1 MDTTVKS
8 GTRKGRPNYS
18 IDFKRRLAVAACEP
32 NVSVSKLA
40 MAHEVN
46 ANMVFRWRRQY
57 RAGLFGAGAEPVF
70 LPVAVKATATSQAAP
85 VTVEASPPEVCD
97 GTIEITIGDA
107 VVRVRGEVDANALR
121 TVIQGLRA

>member
-1 MDTTVKS
+1 MDTSVKS

-18 IDFKRRLAVAACEP
+18 IDFKRRLAVAACAP

-46 ANMVFRWRRQY
+46 ANMVFKWRRQY
-57 RAGLFGAGAEPVF
+57 RAGLFGADAEPMF
-70 LPVAVKATATSQAAP
+70 LPVAAQATARDEAAP
-85 VTVEASPPEVCD
+85 TTVEASPPKVCD
-97 GTIEITIGDA
+97 GTIEIAIGNA
-107 VVRVRGEVDANALR
+107 VVRVQGAVDAKVLS